1 MADDYR
7 KGTEAAAAD
16 FPSNRLASRALG
28 QLARNGFGLL
38 PGSQARE
45 AEFLDGY
52 RDAHRAK
59 STDTQ
64 RVLQVELGGSSG
76 AASSSTLTEGSA
88 MSSSQNY
95 ANQVASQVN
104 SVHNNAG
111 GTSGTL
117 SHQAQVDLLQE
128 LRAYLLRFETGL
140 DKVASDYRQKVAYLE
155 GQMMQEDHRGFEQNH
170 LAPALSLINQLR
182 QLIMDESVPVLD
194 QAIGDYLNHRGI

>member
-1 MADDYR
+1 
-7 KGTEAAAAD
+7 
-16 FPSNRLASRALG
+16 
-28 QLARNGFGLL
+28 
-38 PGSQARE
+38 
-45 AEFLDGY
+45 
-52 RDAHRAK
+52 
-59 STDTQ
+59 
-64 RVLQVELGGSSG
+64 
-76 AASSSTLTEGSA
+76 

>member
-16 FPSNRLASRALG
+16 FPRNRLASRALG

-52 RDAHRAK
+52 RDTHRAK

>member
-16 FPSNRLASRALG
+16 FPRNRLASRALG

-52 RDAHRAK
+52 RDTHRAK

-88 MSSSQNY
+88 MSTSQNY